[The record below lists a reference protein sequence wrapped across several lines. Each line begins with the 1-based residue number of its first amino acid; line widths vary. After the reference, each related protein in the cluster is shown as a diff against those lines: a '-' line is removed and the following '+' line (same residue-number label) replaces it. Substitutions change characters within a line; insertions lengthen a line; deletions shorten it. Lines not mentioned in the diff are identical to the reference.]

1 MASTMP
7 RPKGKAKK
15 VFEKIM
21 GKPAN
26 RQTKMTKEEQRVRER
41 LLFEETSRVR

>member
-1 MASTMP
+1 MATAP

-15 VFEKIM
+15 IAEKIM

-26 RQTKMTKEEQRVRER
+26 RQTKITKEEQRVRER